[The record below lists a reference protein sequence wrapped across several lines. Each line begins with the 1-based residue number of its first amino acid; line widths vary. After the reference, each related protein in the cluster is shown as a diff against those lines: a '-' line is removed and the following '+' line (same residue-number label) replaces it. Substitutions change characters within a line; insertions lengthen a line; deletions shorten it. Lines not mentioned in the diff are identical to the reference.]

1 MTKEHQEKYGED
13 PGTFFITGYTCMQA
27 LAAAAEKAG
36 AVDYDAMRAAMFE
49 ITVDSPMG
57 PIGFDKNGDIV
68 GAGFSVYRVI
78 DGKYQQVN

>member
-1 MTKEHQEKYGED
+1 
-13 PGTFFITGYTCMQA
+13 
-27 LAAAAEKAG
+27 
-36 AVDYDAMRAAMFE
+36 MFD

-78 DGKYQQVN
+78 DGKYQQIN